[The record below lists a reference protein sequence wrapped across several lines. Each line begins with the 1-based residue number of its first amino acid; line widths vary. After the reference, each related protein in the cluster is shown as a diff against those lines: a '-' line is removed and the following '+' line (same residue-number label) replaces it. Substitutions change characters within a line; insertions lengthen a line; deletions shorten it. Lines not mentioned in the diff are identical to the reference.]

1 VRIIALRTLK
11 EFYSDPRYRDSELPI
26 EAWYYEARQ
35 AQWRTSADVKAQYRQ
50 ASFVGNNRVVFNIGG
65 NKYRLVVEF
74 HYASGIGFIRFIGTH
89 AEYDKI
95 DVEKI

>member
-1 VRIIALRTLK
+1 MRIIALRTLI
-11 EFYSDPRYRDSELPI
+11 EFYSDPGYRDSELSLK
-26 EAWYYEARQ
+26 AWYREAKH
-35 AQWRTSADVKAQYRQ
+35 AQWRTPADIKAQYRQ
-50 ASFVGNNRVVFNIGG
+50 ASIVGNNRAVFNICG

-74 HYASGIGFIRFIGTH
+74 HYASGIGFIRFINTH